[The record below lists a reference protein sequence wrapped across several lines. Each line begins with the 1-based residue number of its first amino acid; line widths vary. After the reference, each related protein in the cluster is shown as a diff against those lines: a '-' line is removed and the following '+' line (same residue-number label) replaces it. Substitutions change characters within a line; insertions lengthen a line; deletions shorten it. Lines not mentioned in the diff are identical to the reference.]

1 MCVLYAKL
9 KLCNRRLT
17 NFLAHL
23 VVVNRILC
31 YDFYIDIEQST
42 SNKERLEVKMILA
55 DKIAMLR
62 KQKGWSQEDLAE
74 QLGISRQSVSKWES
88 GNSIP
93 DLDKIVRMSGIFDVS
108 TDFLLKDE
116 IEEIIQP
123 VQTEPDAGYF
133 YEEEPLRS
141 ISLDEANTYM
151 ELVER
156 SSHRIAPAVSLCILS
171 PVCLIVLSGLSE
183 CGILNMSEN
192 AAGGIGLTILLLM
205 VAVGVAL
212 LILNGMLLSKY
223 EYLEKETFTLQYG
236 IQGIV
241 EKKKEEFE
249 TRFRASIVAGVVL
262 CILGVVPLF
271 LTMAITEKEW
281 IYICCIGMLLIF
293 VACGVYLFVQNGMI
307 HESYTKLLQ
316 EGDYTPQKKER
327 NKRFSSFAG
336 IYWCI
341 IVAIYLG
348 ISFYKDNW
356 EISWIIW
363 PVAGVLFVAVQ
374 GILNM
379 IAGAERRNS

>member
-1 MCVLYAKL
+1 MVIFQ
-9 KLCNRRLT
+9 LCNRRLT

-23 VVVNRILC
+23 VVVNRNLC
-31 YDFYIDIEQST
+31 YDFYIDIEQNT
-42 SNKERLEVKMILA
+42 SNKERLEVRMILA

-93 DLDKIVRMSGIFDVS
+93 DLDKIVRMSGIFNVS

-116 IEEIIQP
+116 IEETIQP
-123 VQTEPDAGYF
+123 VQQEPDVGYS
-133 YEEEPLRS
+133 YEKDPLRS

-156 SSHRIAPAVSLCILS
+156 SSHRIAPAISLCILS
-171 PVCLIVLSGLSE
+171 PVCLIVLGGLAE
-183 CGILNMSEN
+183 CGILNISEN

-212 LILNGMLLSKY
+212 LILNGMLLSQY

-249 TRFRASIVAGVVL
+249 TRFRASVAAGVVL

-281 IYICCIGMLLIF
+281 IYICSIGMLLIF

-307 HESYTKLLQ
+307 HESYMKLLQ
-316 EGDYTPQKKER
+316 EGDYTPEKKER
-327 NKRFSSFAG
+327 NKGLSSFAG

-341 IVAIYLG
+341 IVAAYLG
-348 ISFYKDNW
+348 VSFSKNNW
-356 EISWIIW
+356 DTSWVIW
-363 PVAGVLFVAVQ
+363 PVAGVLFAALW
-374 GILNM
+374 GILTV
-379 IAGAERRNS
+379 ITGRRNKEGKI